1 MPNIHDYVQWRG
13 DLTFKERAFTEAD
26 NLVLCQLSYIDL
38 SPLFPFGTARDA
50 KLRVRE
56 AIERLLAR
64 GRLDTLLVDGEEKA
78 AEYTAFAQAAAVSRR
93 FGDLALED
101 YVDIR
106 DDDLQTQFAAV
117 TFHLDETTDF
127 VAFRGTDDSIV
138 GWKEDF
144 MISFTRVHAQDLALE
159 YLARHLDPAK
169 YDSPA
174 GAAVSPGDVTP
185 SQQAAGEEDPGAAPS
200 AWAGIDPDL
209 PPEGNPSDIN
219 TQDSALKRFY
229 VGGHSKGANLAL
241 YAAAMLPQEVRVK
254 RLLRV
259 FVNDGPGLC
268 ADVIDPALTD
278 AVDPITTKIVPEYDV
293 IGKIFEMPITDNRIV
308 RSSGSGV
315 LQHGMITWQLREGG
329 ELDLADG
336 YAPGSLWIGEV
347 LDTWIG
353 GVDTDKRAAFIDGLF
368 DILKADGSTT
378 FAELTSG
385 TGGPEKL
392 EKIIAQAAGT
402 DPVTWDVAAALPRA
416 AVTGG
421 SLKDEHPVRDYLLG
435 LFRRNTYS
443 RGLALLA
450 AGIGCMAL
458 PQYLLPILL
467 QIILTA
473 FLVYEAV
480 YTARRL
486 WQSRGHLSDAQTQV
500 YILLFS
506 AAAYFVVVFKEN
518 LLMLLSNL
526 VFGGIFL
533 FLSYRSLSREGRED
547 PQNGRLPQGWNIL
560 EGVFLLLLAIVMLTA
575 PFDIVAICTFILGV
589 VLALD
594 GIVHILSHWRER
606 RSMKKTVG

>member
-78 AEYTAFAQAAAVSRR
+78 AEYTAFAQAAAASRR

-144 MISFTRVHAQDLALE
+144 MISFTRVPAQDLALE

-174 GAAVSPGDVTP
+174 GAAV
-185 SQQAAGEEDPGAAPS
+185 
-200 AWAGIDPDL
+200 
-209 PPEGNPSDIN
+209 PE
-219 TQDSALKRFY
+219 KRFY

-421 SLKDEHPVRDYLLG
+421 GLKDEHPVRDYLLG

-486 WQSRGHLSDAQTQV
+486 WQSKGHLSDAQTQV

-533 FLSYRSLSREGRED
+533 FLSYRSLSREGRKD
-547 PQNGRLPQGWNIL
+547 PARGRLPQGWNIL